1 MRVRANADPIA
12 ASQVSIDYILDER
25 ARELFAEEFRKT
37 ELTRIAFIM
46 AEKGFNGYS
55 VENFSEKNFW
65 YDRTV
70 AKNEFYKAGDI
81 LWGTNIFKISPF
93 HVLWPI
99 PASAIDSNQGGT
111 INQNKGY
118 IGYEKNIPPLT
129 VIDDQQ

>member
-1 MRVRANADPIA
+1 MAETYLLRAEAYFWLNQTDKAAADINTVRVRANADPIA

-70 AKNEFYKAGDI
+70 AKNEFYG
-81 LWGTNIFKISPF
+81 NY
-93 HVLWPI
+93 I
-99 PASAIDSNQGGT
+99 PVCRT
-111 INQNKGY
+111 
-118 IGYEKNIPPLT
+118 
-129 VIDDQQ
+129 